1 MNLIIQTLKS
11 VASAIVEPM
20 YLLML
25 IVFGVIFYFKN
36 VRISGIQKM
45 TLGEEI
51 NTPLDLTI
59 SQIVLGVL
67 AGIVGSLILSILG
80 ITFTENSGI
89 EFIFMISIL
98 SLFFAKK
105 YISYAYSSA
114 ILGVIGIITEGISK
128 IIGINTFIN
137 VNILSLVTF
146 IGVIYLL
153 EGILII
159 FDGSK
164 GAIPVF
170 TKKDGNIVGGFSF
183 SRYWPMPIAIL
194 MIFSNSLS
202 ASDSIYLNAP
212 SWWPLVNRSEILS
225 ILSTVMIA
233 SIPLYGVVGYRNLT
247 FTQEKSKKSLRSG
260 SIILAYGLSIML
272 IAQLSNLGVIGEI
285 LAVLYCPLGYEL
297 LTRYENGIERKG
309 EFLYVSDDEGIMVLE
324 VTPNSPAYEVGIKRG
339 DKIIEINGQNIS
351 SEVDIFKAEKESIFK
366 IPLKIKKN
374 SGQVLDYVIQS
385 RNKRLG
391 LLLVPRMV
399 KKEDIFEIKTD
410 DFKNI
415 INDVKNKN
423 KG

>member
-114 ILGVIGIITEGISK
+114 ILGIIGIITEGISK

>member
-114 ILGVIGIITEGISK
+114 ILGIIGIITEGISK

-260 SIILAYGLSIML
+260 SIILVYGLSIML